1 MAQMKRIPGVK
12 RYRAIDQG
20 LRQIGRSAAVG
31 DEALKAAQR
40 LAGNA
45 NAVGD
50 SEYEAGKATVTAG
63 FLRESRSGAR
73 AFERLPHP
81 SDAEERILQRVTEAA
96 GIARPEKRK
105 GRR

>member
-1 MAQMKRIPGVK
+1 VAQMKRIPGVK

-20 LRQIGRSAAVG
+20 LSQIGRSAAVG
-31 DEALKAAQR
+31 DVALSAAQR

-50 SEYEAGKATVTAG
+50 GEYEAGKANVTAG
-63 FLRESRSGAR
+63 FLRETRSGAR

-81 SDAEERILQRVTEAA
+81 SDAEERILQRVTDASA
-96 GIARPEKRK
+96 IKP
-105 GRR
+105 